1 MGWYLKRAVLQIQ
14 TERVAAIILSIV
26 VLVLVSE
33 VVSAYARNRVM
44 KMK

>member
-1 MGWYLKRAVLQIQ
+1 MILRPEIQ
-14 TERVAAIILSIV
+14 TERVAAIIPSIV

-33 VVSAYARNRVM
+33 VVSALARNRAM